1 MRFLLFVLFLFCFAL
16 AGFADVQKD
25 SLILKKDSF
34 QSSNIKKRFLPDSAT
49 LVRKAFLRD
58 SLTYQYLKP
67 DPNRP
72 NPFIEDLLRKVIITD
87 PYLLTPAKSVKIKKS
102 NFGTGEYI
110 GKMPIWFFLV
120 IILLLVF
127 FGIIKIAFKKQ
138 IDLIFKAFY
147 DNRTLHQINKEEN
160 IFMSWQ
166 FLFLY
171 LIFSFTIGLFTCLI
185 LYKTKASSSATDFN
199 TFLIVSFFVF
209 IFFGLKIL
217 MVRFLGIVFKVQ
229 KLVREYT
236 NIIYLTYFNLL
247 FVLLP
252 ITFCLSLINLENQ
265 YTLFWLITAL
275 LLIII
280 AFQFIRITINILL
293 NYRLSKFYLILYL
306 CALEICPILI
316 FARTINISL

>member
-1 MRFLLFVLFLFCFAL
+1 MFCNAL

-25 SLILKKDSF
+25 STLTIKDSF
-34 QSSNIKKRFLPDSAT
+34 QTATIRTRYIPDSAA
-49 LVRKAFLRD
+49 LARKAFLRD
-58 SLTYQYLKP
+58 SLTYQYLQP
-67 DPNRP
+67 NPNRP

-102 NFGTGEYI
+102 NFGTGEYTS
-110 GKMPIWFFLV
+110 KMPIWFFLV
-120 IILLLVF
+120 IVLLLML
-127 FGIIKIAFKKQ
+127 FGVVKIAFKKQ
-138 IDLIFKAFY
+138 VDLIFNAFY
-147 DNRTLHQINKEEN
+147 EKRTLHQINKEDN

-171 LIFSFTIGLFTCLI
+171 MIFSFTIGLFTCLI
-185 LYKTKASSSATDFN
+185 LYKTKASSTATDFY
-199 TFLIVSFFVF
+199 TFLLVSLFVF

-217 MVRFLGIVFKVQ
+217 IVRFLGIVFKVQ

-247 FVLLP
+247 FALLP
-252 ITFCLSLINLENQ
+252 ITFCLSLINLEHQ
-265 YTLFWLITAL
+265 YTVFWLITAFL
-275 LLIII
+275 LVII
-280 AFQFIRITINILL
+280 ALQFIRITINILL
-293 NYRLSKFYLILYL
+293 TYRLSKFYLILYL